1 MFGNFPDDL
10 LEQFKRDYAERQAMA
25 LGYPMPSFADKSEM
39 ACNKPQQA
47 PAGAKQKYI
56 VKACANGQEK
66 TVRFGL
72 RGMQD
77 FLQHKNEKRR
87 ENFKARH
94 RCSEKKDKL
103 TPGWWACNYN
113 W

>member
-1 MFGNFPDDL
+1 MWGSFDEKVLKTFR
-10 LEQFKRDYAERQAMA
+10 EEYAERQAMA
-25 LGYPMPSFADKSEM
+25 LGYPMPEFADKESM
-39 ACNKPQQA
+39 KCNKPQQA

-72 RGMQD
+72 RGMKD
-77 FLQHKNEKRR
+77 FLQHKDEKRR
-87 ENFKARH
+87 ANFKARH
-94 RCSEKKDKL
+94 NCADKTDKL